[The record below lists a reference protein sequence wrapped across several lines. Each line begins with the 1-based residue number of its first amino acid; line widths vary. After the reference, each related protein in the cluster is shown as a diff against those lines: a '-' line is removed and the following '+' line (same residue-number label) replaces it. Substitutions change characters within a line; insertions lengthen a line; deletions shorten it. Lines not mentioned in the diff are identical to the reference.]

1 MMSSR
6 ETPATEEE
14 VLWSGVSNQR
24 MMTLLFVFIMIVLR
38 PVFPETVFHLSCST
52 ELLAVLAEEMEMKK
66 EDLEGH
72 IRPVTAEEMT
82 EFPETGRVGPLSIS
96 DIHRCVSFAMERV
109 HFPALV
115 EILFLT
121 NFLE

>member
-1 MMSSR
+1 
-6 ETPATEEE
+6 
-14 VLWSGVSNQR
+14 
-24 MMTLLFVFIMIVLR
+24 MIVLR

-109 HFPALV
+109 HFPASV
-115 EILFLT
+115 DFLFLI
-121 NFLE
+121 NF